1 MEQAAG
7 GANFRIQ
14 TVLSDWRGRTRTSE
28 LEEAAS
34 KLDWVIETDQGGH
47 RRAISRT
54 GFAMG
59 AAHIQKQTVRRDLRG
74 GVADFTSCPVIPV
87 PKTFRPIFN

>member
-28 LEEAAS
+28 LEEDAS
-34 KLDWVIETDQGGH
+34 KLDWVIETYQGGH

-59 AAHIQKQTVRRDLRG
+59 AAHIQKQILSVPFVFAAWPILRL
-74 GVADFTSCPVIPV
+74 VL
-87 PKTFRPIFN
+87 